1 MASQAQV
8 NPKRQQELQLQYSN
22 YKNTLQ
28 QLAQKIGD
36 IEQEAEEH
44 KLVIETLDPLP
55 KDRKCFRMVNG
66 VLVERTVE
74 DVLPSLKTNS
84 DGLKQVLEELLKQY
98 KSKQTDLDNWK
109 VGRLFSGKEAHCINC
124 QRLGHSC
131 TFDFARSRK
140 VKPKQD
146 LVRPSPSTNSNELPQ
161 NPLLGFGSPDGYY
174 QAGTTPPG
182 DTLVPGLN
190 LNEGHD
196 TQKGHDDIMDLYL
209 VNRMA
214 SDFVPPVQVSS
225 EAQTSVRSSL
235 TDRVSY
241 AMPLLAGSSLTSPVR
256 LLNSKLDATILDDR
270 LGKIYHAIITGC
282 ASRFVDYD
290 CNLYATASR
299 YRLEGWSEQP
309 SQRQTPATLDTSI
322 NAPFPD
328 TPASVTP
335 LDAISSPDSGMPL
348 NDLSRTFT
356 VIGAVRFL
364 DHFAGLYGNRIS
376 VTARKQS
383 DAALKSVLRTFSL
396 QWLPTE
402 SRLAG
407 DSILQ
412 DSVKGIPTSEAPQN
426 AFYDSWSQTKEVLEQ
441 AQSVRS
447 FRVVYAILLF
457 GGITVPTKAPV
468 ESTRKFL
475 DSGLQSLCPLNEL
488 VRKHCTTLG
497 AHSIY
502 SGLLEASLNAVHWGG
517 YIRDLGA
524 SLTINRPC
532 RLPIPGHT
540 KVLFSTG
547 STLSTFDWS
556 NNQNLPPGLDDSI
569 PSICKKA
576 VAEAFYICRQIV
588 ETKNSLCCDQ
598 SLACIEDVTSTMA
611 TLNNF
616 DKQFRPFI
624 NYCINN
630 LECLSLH
637 SRTASVSL
645 VLFWDLSILI
655 LAEAVAL
662 SRGSG
667 SVDDTI
673 ITNMRSYQAEAV
685 ASVTKT
691 VDHVLSLP
699 PDSAFNLENGLDA
712 EVPLIAYHI
721 TPSLTAMV
729 YQKTIETL
737 MDSQQSPL
745 HTGETADEVWQ
756 RQVDIV
762 LKGLSSLGETVG
774 GSEATTRVLQSLLPR
789 YGDILSECWTS
800 DFST

>member
-1 MASQAQV
+1 MSQRRQFSSCDPCRRSKRRCFVAS
-8 NPKRQQELQLQYSN
+8 PRGE
-22 YKNTLQ
+22 
-28 QLAQKIGD
+28 
-36 IEQEAEEH
+36 
-44 KLVIETLDPLP
+44 
-55 KDRKCFRMVNG
+55 KC
-66 VLVERTVE
+66 
-74 DVLPSLKTNS
+74 
-84 DGLKQVLEELLKQY
+84 
-98 KSKQTDLDNWK
+98 
-109 VGRLFSGKEAHCINC
+109 ANC
-124 QRLGHSC
+124 QRLGHAC
-131 TFDFARSRK
+131 TFDFARSRR

-161 NPLLGFGSPDGYY
+161 IPLLGFGSPDGYY

-196 TQKGHDDIMDLYL
+196 TQKSHDDIMDLYL
-209 VNRMA
+209 VNRLA
-214 SDFVPPVQVSS
+214 SEFVPSVQVSN
-225 EAQTSVRSSL
+225 EVQTSVRSSL

-270 LGKIYHAIITGC
+270 LAKIYHAIITGC

-309 SQRQTPATLDTSI
+309 SQRHTPATLDISTNTS
-322 NAPFPD
+322 FPD
-328 TPASVTP
+328 TPASNTP
-335 LDAISSPDSGMPL
+335 LHAISSPDSGMPL
-348 NDLSRTFT
+348 NDLSCTFT

-402 SRLAG
+402 SVLAA

-412 DSVKGIPTSEAPQN
+412 DNVYGIPTNEASQN
-426 AFYDSWSQTKEVLEQ
+426 AFYDSWFQTREILEQ

-457 GGITVPTKAPV
+457 GGITIPTKAPV
-468 ESTRKFL
+468 ESTREFL
-475 DSGLQSLCPLNEL
+475 DSGLQSLCSLNEL

-497 AHSIY
+497 THSIY

-524 SLTINRPC
+524 SLTTNRPC
-532 RLPIPGHT
+532 RLPIPGHS

-547 STLSTFDWS
+547 SIMSTFDWS
-556 NNQNLPPGLDDSI
+556 NNQNFPPGQDDI
-569 PSICKKA
+569 PNICKKA

-588 ETKNSLCCDQ
+588 EVKNLLHCDH
-598 SLACIEDVTSTMA
+598 SLAGIEDVTSTVA
-611 TLNNF
+611 AVSKF
-616 DKQFRPFI
+616 DQQFRPFI
-624 NYCINN
+624 DYCIDN

-655 LAEAVAL
+655 LAEALAL
-662 SRGSG
+662 SRQSI
-667 SVDDTI
+667 DDTI
-673 ITNMRSYQAEAV
+673 IASMGSYQAEAV

-691 VDHVLSLP
+691 VERVLSLP
-699 PDSAFNLENGLDA
+699 PDSAFNLANGLDA
-712 EVPLIAYHI
+712 EVPLVAYHI

-756 RQVDIV
+756 RQIDIV

-774 GSEATTRVLQSLLPR
+774 GSEAAARVLQSLLPR

>member
-98 KSKQTDLDNWK
+98 KSKQADLDNWK
-109 VGRLFSGKEAHCINC
+109 VGRLFSGGPRHA
-124 QRLGHSC
+124 C
-131 TFDFARSRK
+131 TFDFARSRR

-146 LVRPSPSTNSNELPQ
+146 LVRPSSLTNSNELPGI
-161 NPLLGFGSPDGYY
+161 PLLGFDSPDGYY

-190 LNEGHD
+190 LTEDHD
-196 TQKGHDDIMDLYL
+196 TQKGCDDIMDLYL
-209 VNRMA
+209 
-214 SDFVPPVQVSS
+214 QESS

-235 TDRVSY
+235 SDRVSY
-241 AMPLLAGSSLTSPVR
+241 VMPLLAGSSLTSPVR

-270 LGKIYHAIITGC
+270 LAKIYHAIITGC

-309 SQRQTPATLDTSI
+309 SQRHTPATLHSSTNTS
-322 NAPFPD
+322 FPD
-328 TPASVTP
+328 TPASVRP
-335 LDAISSPDSGMPL
+335 LDAISSPDSGMPS
-348 NDLSRTFT
+348 NDLSCTFT

-376 VTARKQS
+376 ATARKQS

-402 SRLAG
+402 GVLAA
-407 DSILQ
+407 DSIMQ
-412 DSVKGIPTSEAPQN
+412 DSVHGIPTSEASQD
-426 AFYDSWSQTKEVLEQ
+426 AFYDSWFQTQEILEQ

-468 ESTRKFL
+468 ESTREFL
-475 DSGLQSLCPLNEL
+475 DRGLQSLCSLNEL

-497 AHSIY
+497 THSIY

-524 SLTINRPC
+524 SLTTNRPC
-532 RLPIPGHT
+532 RLPIPGHS

-547 STLSTFDWS
+547 SIMSTFDWS
-556 NNQNLPPGLDDSI
+556 SNQNFPPGQDDI
-569 PSICKKA
+569 PNFCKKA

-588 ETKNSLCCDQ
+588 EVKNLLHCDQ
-598 SLACIEDVTSTMA
+598 SLACMEDVTSTVA
-611 TLNNF
+611 AVSKF
-616 DKQFRPFI
+616 DQQFRPFI
-624 NYCINN
+624 NYCIKN

-655 LAEAVAL
+655 LVEALAL
-662 SRGSG
+662 SRESI
-667 SVDDTI
+667 DDTI
-673 ITNMRSYQAEAV
+673 VASMGSYQAEAV

-691 VDHVLSLP
+691 VERVLSLP
-699 PDSAFNLENGLDA
+699 PDSAFNIENGLDA

-721 TPSLTAMV
+721 TPSLTAMF

-762 LKGLSSLGETVG
+762 LKGLSSLGDTVG
-774 GSEATTRVLQSLLPR
+774 GSEAATRVLQSLMPR

>member
-8 NPKRQQELQLQYSN
+8 NPKRQQAELQLQYSN

-109 VGRLFSGKEAHCINC
+109 VGRLFSGEKCTNC

-131 TFDFARSRK
+131 TSDFARSRR

-161 NPLLGFGSPDGYY
+161 IPLLGFGSPDGYY

-182 DTLVPGLN
+182 DTLIPGLN

-209 VNRMA
+209 VNRLA

-256 LLNSKLDATILDDR
+256 LLNSKLDATILDNR
-270 LGKIYHAIITGC
+270 LARIYHAIITGC

-299 YRLEGWSEQP
+299 YRLEGWIEQP
-309 SQRQTPATLDTSI
+309 SQRHTPATLDSSTNTS
-322 NAPFPD
+322 FPD

-348 NDLSRTFT
+348 NDLSCTFT

-402 SRLAG
+402 TRLAG
-407 DSILQ
+407 DSVLQ
-412 DSVKGIPTSEAPQN
+412 DSVNGIPTSEASQN
-426 AFYDSWSQTKEVLEQ
+426 AFYDSWFQTQEILEQ

-468 ESTRKFL
+468 ESTREFL
-475 DSGLQSLCPLNEL
+475 DSGLQSLCALTEL

-524 SLTINRPC
+524 SLTINRSC
-532 RLPIPGHT
+532 RLPIPGQS

-547 STLSTFDWS
+547 SIMSTFDWS
-556 NNQNLPPGLDDSI
+556 NNHNFPSGLDDSI

-588 ETKNSLCCDQ
+588 EVKNLLHSDQ
-598 SLACIEDVTSTMA
+598 SLACMKDVTSTVA
-611 TLNNF
+611 AVSKF
-616 DKQFRPFI
+616 DQQFRPFI
-624 NYCINN
+624 NYCISS

-655 LAEAVAL
+655 LAEALAL
-662 SRGSG
+662 SRGSD
-667 SVDDTI
+667 SVDDI
-673 ITNMRSYQAEAV
+673 IIASMRSYQAEAI

-691 VDHVLSLP
+691 VEHVLSLP

-721 TPSLTAMV
+721 TPSLTATV
-729 YQKTIETL
+729 YQKTVETL
-737 MDSQQSPL
+737 INSQQSPL
-745 HTGETADEVWQ
+745 HTGEIANDVWQ

-774 GSEATTRVLQSLLPR
+774 GSEAATRVLQSLMPR

-800 DFST
+800 DFSP

>member
-1 MASQAQV
+1 M
-8 NPKRQQELQLQYSN
+8 
-22 YKNTLQ
+22 
-28 QLAQKIGD
+28 
-36 IEQEAEEH
+36 
-44 KLVIETLDPLP
+44 
-55 KDRKCFRMVNG
+55 
-66 VLVERTVE
+66 
-74 DVLPSLKTNS
+74 
-84 DGLKQVLEELLKQY
+84 
-98 KSKQTDLDNWK
+98 
-109 VGRLFSGKEAHCINC
+109 
-124 QRLGHSC
+124 
-131 TFDFARSRK
+131 
-140 VKPKQD
+140 
-146 LVRPSPSTNSNELPQ
+146 RPSPSTNSTELPGT
-161 NPLLGFGSPDGYY
+161 PLLGFDSPDGYY

-182 DTLVPGLN
+182 DTLVPGLSF
-190 LNEGHD
+190 NEGHD
-196 TQKGHDDIMDLYL
+196 TQKSHDDIMDLYL
-209 VNRMA
+209 VNRLA

-256 LLNSKLDATILDDR
+256 LLNSKLDATIIDDR
-270 LGKIYHAIITGC
+270 LAKIYHAIITGC

-309 SQRQTPATLDTSI
+309 SQRHTPATLDSST
-322 NAPFPD
+322 NTFFPD
-328 TPASVTP
+328 IPASVTP

-348 NDLSRTFT
+348 NDLSCTFT

-376 VTARKQS
+376 ATARKQS

-402 SRLAG
+402 STLTG

-412 DSVKGIPTSEAPQN
+412 DSVNGISTSEASQN
-426 AFYDSWSQTKEVLEQ
+426 AFYDSWFQTQEILEQ

-468 ESTRKFL
+468 DSTREFL
-475 DSGLQSLCPLNEL
+475 DSGLQSLCFLNEL

-497 AHSIY
+497 TYSIY

-524 SLTINRPC
+524 SLTTNRPC
-532 RLPIPGHT
+532 RLPIPGHN

-547 STLSTFDWS
+547 SILSTFDWS
-556 NNQNLPPGLDDSI
+556 SNQDFPPGLDDSI
-569 PSICKKA
+569 PTICKKA

-588 ETKNSLCCDQ
+588 EVKNLLHCDQ
-598 SLACIEDVTSTMA
+598 SLACMEDVTSTVA
-611 TLNNF
+611 AVSKF
-616 DKQFRPFI
+616 DQQFRPFI

-655 LAEAVAL
+655 LAEALAL
-662 SRGSG
+662 SRGSDF
-667 SVDDTI
+667 VDDFI
-673 ITNMRSYQAEAV
+673 IASMRSYQAEAI

-691 VDHVLSLP
+691 VEHVLSLP

-721 TPSLTAMV
+721 TPSLTATV
-729 YQKTIETL
+729 YHKTVETL
-737 MDSQQSPL
+737 INSQQSPL
-745 HTGETADEVWQ
+745 HTGETADDVWQ

-774 GSEATTRVLQSLLPR
+774 GSEASTRVLQSLMPR

>member
-1 MASQAQV
+1 MSQRRQFSSCDPCRRSKRRCFFASPQG
-8 NPKRQQELQLQYSN
+8 E
-22 YKNTLQ
+22 
-28 QLAQKIGD
+28 
-36 IEQEAEEH
+36 
-44 KLVIETLDPLP
+44 
-55 KDRKCFRMVNG
+55 KC
-66 VLVERTVE
+66 T
-74 DVLPSLKTNS
+74 
-84 DGLKQVLEELLKQY
+84 
-98 KSKQTDLDNWK
+98 
-109 VGRLFSGKEAHCINC
+109 NC

-131 TFDFARSRK
+131 TFDFARSRR

-146 LVRPSPSTNSNELPQ
+146 LVRPPPSTNSNELPGT
-161 NPLLGFGSPDGYY
+161 PLLGFDSPDGYY

-182 DTLVPGLN
+182 DTLAPGLN
-190 LNEGHD
+190 LNEDHD
-196 TQKGHDDIMDLYL
+196 TQKGLDDIMDLYL
-209 VNRMA
+209 VNRLT
-214 SDFVPPVQVSS
+214 SDFAPPVQASS

-235 TDRVSY
+235 SDRVSY

-256 LLNSKLDATILDDR
+256 LLNSKLDATILDNR
-270 LGKIYHAIITGC
+270 LARIYHAIITGC

-309 SQRQTPATLDTSI
+309 SQRHTPATLDSLTNTS
-322 NAPFPD
+322 FPD
-328 TPASVTP
+328 TPASNTP
-335 LDAISSPDSGMPL
+335 LHAISSPDSGMPF
-348 NDLSRTFT
+348 NDLSCTFT

-376 VTARKQS
+376 ATARKQS

-396 QWLPTE
+396 QWLPTG
-402 SRLAG
+402 STLTG

-412 DSVKGIPTSEAPQN
+412 DTVNGISTSEASQN
-426 AFYDSWSQTKEVLEQ
+426 AFYDSWFQTQEILEQ

-468 ESTRKFL
+468 DSTREFL
-475 DSGLQSLCPLNEL
+475 DSGLQSLCSLNEL

-497 AHSIY
+497 THSIY

-524 SLTINRPC
+524 SLTTNRPC
-532 RLPIPGHT
+532 RLPIPGHN

-547 STLSTFDWS
+547 SILSTFDWS
-556 NNQNLPPGLDDSI
+556 SNQDFPPGLDDSI
-569 PSICKKA
+569 PTICKKA

-588 ETKNSLCCDQ
+588 EVKNLLHCGQ
-598 SLACIEDVTSTMA
+598 SLACMEDVTSTVA
-611 TLNNF
+611 AVSKF
-616 DKQFRPFI
+616 DQQFRPFI

-655 LAEAVAL
+655 LAEALAL
-662 SRGSG
+662 SRESI
-667 SVDDTI
+667 DDTI
-673 ITNMRSYQAEAV
+673 IASMGSHQAEAI

-691 VDHVLSLP
+691 VEHVLSLP

-721 TPSLTAMV
+721 TPSLTATV
-729 YQKTIETL
+729 YHKTVETL
-737 MDSQQSPL
+737 ISSQQSPL
-745 HTGETADEVWQ
+745 HTGETADDVWQ
-756 RQVDIV
+756 WQVDIV

-774 GSEATTRVLQSLLPR
+774 GSEASTRVLQSLMPR

>member
-1 MASQAQV
+1 MSQRRQFSSCDPCRRSKRRCFFAS
-8 NPKRQQELQLQYSN
+8 PR
-22 YKNTLQ
+22 
-28 QLAQKIGD
+28 G
-36 IEQEAEEH
+36 
-44 KLVIETLDPLP
+44 
-55 KDRKCFRMVNG
+55 
-66 VLVERTVE
+66 ERCT
-74 DVLPSLKTNS
+74 
-84 DGLKQVLEELLKQY
+84 
-98 KSKQTDLDNWK
+98 
-109 VGRLFSGKEAHCINC
+109 NC

-131 TFDFARSRK
+131 TFDFARSRR

-146 LVRPSPSTNSNELPQ
+146 LVRPSPSTNSTELPGT
-161 NPLLGFGSPDGYY
+161 PLLGFDSPDGYY

-182 DTLVPGLN
+182 DTLVPGLSF
-190 LNEGHD
+190 NEGHD
-196 TQKGHDDIMDLYL
+196 TQKSHDDIMDLYL
-209 VNRMA
+209 VNRLA

-256 LLNSKLDATILDDR
+256 LLNSKLDATIIDDR
-270 LGKIYHAIITGC
+270 LAKIYHAIITGC

-309 SQRQTPATLDTSI
+309 SQRHTPATLDSST
-322 NAPFPD
+322 NTFFPD
-328 TPASVTP
+328 IPASVTP

-348 NDLSRTFT
+348 NDLSCTFT

-376 VTARKQS
+376 ATARKQS

-402 SRLAG
+402 STLTG

-412 DSVKGIPTSEAPQN
+412 DSVNGISTSEASQN
-426 AFYDSWSQTKEVLEQ
+426 AFYDSWFQTQEILEQ

-468 ESTRKFL
+468 DSTREFL
-475 DSGLQSLCPLNEL
+475 DSGLQSLCSLNEL

-497 AHSIY
+497 TYSIY

-524 SLTINRPC
+524 SLTTNRPC
-532 RLPIPGHT
+532 RLPIPGHN

-547 STLSTFDWS
+547 SILSTFDWS
-556 NNQNLPPGLDDSI
+556 SNQDFPPGLDDSI
-569 PSICKKA
+569 PTICKKA

-588 ETKNSLCCDQ
+588 EVKNLLHCDQ
-598 SLACIEDVTSTMA
+598 SLACMEDVTSTVA
-611 TLNNF
+611 AVSKF
-616 DKQFRPFI
+616 DQQFRPFI

-655 LAEAVAL
+655 LAEALAL
-662 SRGSG
+662 SRGSDF
-667 SVDDTI
+667 VDDFI
-673 ITNMRSYQAEAV
+673 IASMRSYQAEAI

-691 VDHVLSLP
+691 VEHVLSLP

-721 TPSLTAMV
+721 TPSLTATV
-729 YQKTIETL
+729 YHKTVETL
-737 MDSQQSPL
+737 INSQQSPL
-745 HTGETADEVWQ
+745 HTGETADDVWQ

-774 GSEATTRVLQSLLPR
+774 GSEASTRVLQSLMPR

>member
-1 MASQAQV
+1 MSQRRQFSSCDPCRRSKRRCFFASPQG
-8 NPKRQQELQLQYSN
+8 E
-22 YKNTLQ
+22 
-28 QLAQKIGD
+28 
-36 IEQEAEEH
+36 
-44 KLVIETLDPLP
+44 
-55 KDRKCFRMVNG
+55 KC
-66 VLVERTVE
+66 T
-74 DVLPSLKTNS
+74 
-84 DGLKQVLEELLKQY
+84 
-98 KSKQTDLDNWK
+98 
-109 VGRLFSGKEAHCINC
+109 NC

-131 TFDFARSRK
+131 TFDFARSRR

-146 LVRPSPSTNSNELPQ
+146 LVRPSPSTNSTELPGT
-161 NPLLGFGSPDGYY
+161 PLLGFDSPDGYY

-182 DTLVPGLN
+182 DTLVPGLSF
-190 LNEGHD
+190 NEGHD
-196 TQKGHDDIMDLYL
+196 TQKSHDDIMDLYL
-209 VNRMA
+209 VNRLA

-270 LGKIYHAIITGC
+270 LAKIYHAIITGC

-309 SQRQTPATLDTSI
+309 SQRHTPATLDSSTNTS
-322 NAPFPD
+322 FPD

-348 NDLSRTFT
+348 NDLSCNFT

-376 VTARKQS
+376 ATARKQS

-402 SRLAG
+402 STLTG

-412 DSVKGIPTSEAPQN
+412 DSVNVGISTSEASQN
-426 AFYDSWSQTKEVLEQ
+426 AFYDSWFQTQEILEQ
-441 AQSVRS
+441 TLSVRS

-468 ESTRKFL
+468 DSTREFL
-475 DSGLQSLCPLNEL
+475 DSGLQSLCSLNEL

-497 AHSIY
+497 THSIY

-524 SLTINRPC
+524 SLTTNRPC
-532 RLPIPGHT
+532 RLPIPGHN

-547 STLSTFDWS
+547 SILSTFDWS
-556 NNQNLPPGLDDSI
+556 SNQDFPPGLDDSI
-569 PSICKKA
+569 PTICKKA

-588 ETKNSLCCDQ
+588 EVKNLLHCDQ
-598 SLACIEDVTSTMA
+598 SLACMEDVTSTVA
-611 TLNNF
+611 AVSKF
-616 DKQFRPFI
+616 DQQFRPFI

-655 LAEAVAL
+655 LAEALAL
-662 SRGSG
+662 SRE

-673 ITNMRSYQAEAV
+673 IASMRSYQAEAV

-691 VDHVLSLP
+691 VEHVLSLP
-699 PDSAFNLENGLDA
+699 PDSAFNIENGLDA
-712 EVPLIAYHI
+712 EVPLIGYHI

-762 LKGLSSLGETVG
+762 LKGLSSLGVTVG
-774 GSEATTRVLQSLLPR
+774 GSEAVTRVLQSLMPR